1 MATTK
6 FKGNDVHTSG
16 SLPAVGQKAPDF
28 KVVGS
33 DLSELNLASF
43 AGKTLILNI
52 FPSIDTAVC
61 ASSVRK
67 FNESASSVPNATVL
81 CVSMDLPFAHNRF
94 CGAEGLKNVK
104 TSSDF
109 RYQDFGKAYGV
120 RMVDGPLG
128 GLLARSVVVVGP
140 DGTVKHSELVPDIGQ
155 EPNYDAALA
164 AAR

>member
-1 MATTK
+1 MATIK
-6 FKGNDVHTSG
+6 FKSNDVHTSG

-33 DLSELNLASF
+33 DLSELDLASF

-67 FNESASSVPNATVL
+67 FNELASSVPNATVL

-94 CGAEGLKNVK
+94 CGAEGLQNVK
-104 TSSDF
+104 TASDF
-109 RYQDFGKAYGV
+109 RYQDIGKAYGV
-120 RMVDGPLG
+120 RIMDGALA
-128 GLLARSVVVVGP
+128 GLLARSVVVVSP
-140 DGTVKHSELVPDIGQ
+140 DGAVKHSELVPDIGQ

>member
-16 SLPAVGQKAPDF
+16 SLPAVDQKAPDF

-43 AGKTLILNI
+43 AGKTLVLNI

-67 FNESASSVPNATVL
+67 FNELASSVPNATVL

-94 CGAEGLKNVK
+94 CGAEGLQNVK
-104 TSSDF
+104 TASDF

-120 RMVDGPLG
+120 RILDGPLA
-128 GLLARSVVVVGP
+128 GLLARAVVVVGP
-140 DGTVKHSELVPDIGQ
+140 DGTVRHSELVPDIGQ

-164 AAR
+164 ATR

>member
-1 MATTK
+1 MATTR

-16 SLPAVGQKAPDF
+16 SLPSVGQKAPDF

-33 DLSELNLASF
+33 DLSELTLASF

-61 ASSVRK
+61 ATSVRK

-104 TSSDF
+104 TASDF

-120 RMVDGPLG
+120 RLIDGPLA

-155 EPNYDAALA
+155 EPNYEAALA

>member
-1 MATTK
+1 MATIK

-61 ASSVRK
+61 ASSVRR

-94 CGAEGLKNVK
+94 CSAEGLKNVK

-120 RMVDGPLG
+120 RMEDGPLA
-128 GLLARSVVVVGP
+128 GLHARSVVVVGP
-140 DGTVKHSELVPDIGQ
+140 DGTVKYSELVPDIGQ

>member
-16 SLPAVGQKAPDF
+16 TLPAVGQKAPDF

-67 FNESASSVPNATVL
+67 FNELASSVPNATVL

-94 CGAEGLKNVK
+94 CGAEGLQNVK
-104 TSSDF
+104 TASDF
-109 RYQDFGKAYGV
+109 RYQDIGKAYGV
-120 RMVDGPLG
+120 RIMDGPLT
-128 GLLARSVVVVGP
+128 GLLARSVVVVSP

>member
-1 MATTK
+1 MATIK

-16 SLPAVGQKAPDF
+16 TLPAVGQKAPDF

-67 FNESASSVPNATVL
+67 FNELASSVPNATVL

-94 CGAEGLKNVK
+94 CGAEGLQNVK
-104 TSSDF
+104 TASDF
-109 RYQDFGKAYGV
+109 RYQDIGKAYGV
-120 RMVDGPLG
+120 RIMDGPLA
-128 GLLARSVVVVGP
+128 GLLARSVVVVSP